1 MGTEKLPRIFGQFQQ
16 YIPESM
22 SKYPFQF
29 KIMRV
34 LTERLLV
41 FQKSLLR
48 IFKILP
54 FLVEVIWH
62 VYVLYFVF
70 LFYFNTCP

>member
-1 MGTEKLPRIFGQFQQ
+1 MGTEKLHRIFGQFQQ

-22 SKYPFQF
+22 NKYPFQF

-70 LFYFNTCP
+70 LSYFNTCP